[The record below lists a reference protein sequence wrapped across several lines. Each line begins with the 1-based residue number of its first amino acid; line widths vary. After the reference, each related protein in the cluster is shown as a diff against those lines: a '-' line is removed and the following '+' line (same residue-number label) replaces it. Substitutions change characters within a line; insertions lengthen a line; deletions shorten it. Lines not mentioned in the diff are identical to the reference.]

1 MSDQVQVVQKGSGPP
16 VVLIPGIQGHWE
28 YVSPAVDA
36 LSASFRVVTFSLC
49 GERSS
54 GLAYRTEAGLD
65 NYVEQARAAMDR
77 AGIDRAVICGISF
90 GGLVALRFAAR
101 EPGRTAGLVLVSTPG
116 PTWHLRPRHELYA
129 RAPLLFG
136 PLFLAEAPRRI
147 RAELRATFPCAA
159 DRRRFTRW
167 QIAVLLRR
175 PISPSRM
182 AGRARLI
189 AAADRDS
196 DCARVAAPTLIV
208 TGEASLE
215 RVVAVSH
222 SAEYLPLIRDARLAI
237 LERTGHLG
245 SITRPEAFATLV
257 RDFCQDRELVP
268 ERGAPARQRT
278 G

>member
-1 MSDQVQVVQKGSGPP
+1 
-16 VVLIPGIQGHWE
+16 
-28 YVSPAVDA
+28 
-36 LSASFRVVTFSLC
+36 
-49 GERSS
+49 
-54 GLAYRTEAGLD
+54 
-65 NYVEQARAAMDR
+65 MDR
-77 AGIDRAVICGISF
+77 AGIDRAVVCGISF

-147 RAELRATFPCAA
+147 RAELRATFPHPA
-159 DRRRFTRW
+159 DR
-167 QIAVLLRR
+167 LRR

-189 AAADRDS
+189 AAADRDR

-222 SAEYLPLIRDARLAI
+222 SAEYLPLIRDARL
-237 LERTGHLG
+237 
-245 SITRPEAFATLV
+245 P
-257 RDFCQDRELVP
+257 P
-268 ERGAPARQRT
+268 PARA